1 MTQIRYLGERKW
13 SFVSAT
19 AETYRTNEFC
29 HVTQRL
35 QPRETWVRK
44 PDFSS
49 CLCYCPAVWS
59 WVSHL
64 TIPGNKVLLWW
75 LLLGNSLHIGKN
87 VEEPGDICSWVPNQ
101 GENNSMLL
109 QGLHGRWVVKKEWG
123 RNQCFDSYQG
133 VKKELTKWGPPPHTH
148 THWEHKTF
156 WASNMLHKQDMPHH
170 RVPQEMTCLS
180 CFKGQIFDHIS
191 NPTHTGTMNQ
201 GFRSCESGFNFPK
214 FPKHAVAYFFF
225 FIWAPRLFSIFNW
238 LQKLELMIC
247 LSGHVILRT
256 VWPPFS
262 LHIWKAFS
270 AAV

>member
-49 CLCYCPAVWS
+49 CLCYCSAVWS

-87 VEEPGDICSWVPNQ
+87 VEEPGDICSRVPNQ

-133 VKKELTKWGPPPHTH
+133 VKKELTKWGPPPTH
-148 THWEHKTF
+148 THIGNIRLSGLPICCTSK
-156 WASNMLHKQDMPHH
+156 
-170 RVPQEMTCLS
+170 TCLITES
-180 CFKGQIFDHIS
+180 PRRWLAFHALRVKSLTTSAIPHIQEPWIRAS
-191 NPTHTGTMNQ
+191 
-201 GFRSCESGFNFPK
+201 E
-214 FPKHAVAYFFF
+214 VASLASTSQSFQSM
-225 FIWAPRLFSIFNW
+225 P
-238 LQKLELMIC
+238 
-247 LSGHVILRT
+247 
-256 VWPPFS
+256 
-262 LHIWKAFS
+262 LHIFS
-270 AAV
+270 FLYEPPDYFPYLTDSRSWN